1 MWSSYDELINAH
13 QISLKWVISFWLT
26 QGLYLVTTGV
36 LGIKSLN
43 ISMRTFRIL
52 MGESAILLAIFY
64 DYNIPKI
71 FKSVHVKW
79 EIKKL
84 EKM

>member
-1 MWSSYDELINAH
+1 M
-13 QISLKWVISFWLT
+13 
-26 QGLYLVTTGV
+26 TTGV

-52 MGESAILLAIFY
+52 MGESAILLAIFD

-71 FKSVHVKW
+71 FKSVHVK
-79 EIKKL
+79 
-84 EKM
+84 

>member
-1 MWSSYDELINAH
+1 M
-13 QISLKWVISFWLT
+13 
-26 QGLYLVTTGV
+26 TTGV
-36 LGIKSLN
+36 LGIKNLN

-71 FKSVHVKW
+71 FKSVHVKR